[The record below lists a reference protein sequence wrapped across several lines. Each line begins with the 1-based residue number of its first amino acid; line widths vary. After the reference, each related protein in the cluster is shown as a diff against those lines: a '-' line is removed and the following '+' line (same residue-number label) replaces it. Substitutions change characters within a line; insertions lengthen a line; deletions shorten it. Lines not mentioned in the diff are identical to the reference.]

1 MKYHKYNPKTLLY
14 IESIEAEEQP
24 ENSVA
29 GDLPDETEHY
39 TLARVGEAWV
49 SVLRPEY
56 EIVDNKIQKKEAE
69 VMSQQPVVSQ
79 EQEIQELEPQ
89 QEE

>member
-1 MKYHKYNPKTLLY
+1 MKYHVYDPNTLLY
-14 IESIEAEEQP
+14 IESIETEEQP

-69 VMSQQPVVSQ
+69 ILSQQPAVSQ
-79 EQEIQELEPQ
+79 EQEMQELEPQ